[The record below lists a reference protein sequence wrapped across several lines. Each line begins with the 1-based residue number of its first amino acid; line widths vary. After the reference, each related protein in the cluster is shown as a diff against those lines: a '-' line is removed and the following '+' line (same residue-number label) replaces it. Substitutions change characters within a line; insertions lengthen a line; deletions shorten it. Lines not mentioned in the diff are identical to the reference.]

1 MQPKLSQKTYDVIHE
16 APPCIYGSDNMH
28 SLVSRNRYLRSIW
41 KGPFP

>member
-1 MQPKLSQKTYDVIHE
+1 MQPKLSQKTYGMIHE
-16 APPCIYGSDNMH
+16 VLPCVYCPNNML